1 MMDQSYVLIVQYKYG
16 WFRGDLCC
24 NAYVFLTSLTS
35 VGLEVVVLWAFGMK
49 APVELLESLSD
60 KQVHVEGLTEIM
72 DVGSS
77 SSIPLFMCTESH
89 VYSMF

>member
-1 MMDQSYVLIVQYKYG
+1 
-16 WFRGDLCC
+16 
-24 NAYVFLTSLTS
+24 
-35 VGLEVVVLWAFGMK
+35 MK